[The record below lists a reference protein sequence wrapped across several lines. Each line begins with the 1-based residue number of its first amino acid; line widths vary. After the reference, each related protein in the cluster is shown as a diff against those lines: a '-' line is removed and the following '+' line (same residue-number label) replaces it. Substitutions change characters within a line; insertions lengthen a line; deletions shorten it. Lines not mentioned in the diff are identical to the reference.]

1 MKSEKFTCPNCESAN
16 CTDVFCKNC
25 LLRIPRCEMCKDAM
39 NLTEG
44 NHTIEIRVLH
54 KRYNNLYYTPVYS
67 CDFTTLKDTAESE
80 TLKTT
85 NSNSSHAALISSLVV
100 ISIISV
106 AAVSRKTKLAK

>member
-1 MKSEKFTCPNCESAN
+1 
-16 CTDVFCKNC
+16 
-25 LLRIPRCEMCKDAM
+25 M

-54 KRYNNLYYTPVYS
+54 KRYSNLYYTPVYS
-67 CDFTTLKDTAESE
+67 CDFTALKDTAESE

-85 NSNSSHAALISSLVV
+85 NSISLPAVLISSLVV

-106 AAVSRKTKLAK
+106 ATISRKTKLAK